1 MIGRMYCGRSQGLGG
16 EIYATSSNTAAC
28 FKKNADMK
36 VKGANTERTMR
47 AVNVAR
53 TTNVTD
59 SARLSVILNV
69 FSRSHSMQSVQKC
82 VM

>member
-1 MIGRMYCGRSQGLGG
+1 LVECTVDVVKGSEVRFTRPVVIHQRVSRR
-16 EIYATSSNTAAC
+16 I
-28 FKKNADMK
+28 ADMK

-59 SARLSVILNV
+59 SARLSLILNV